1 MREVEADAKRV
12 VESAI
17 RLRTR
22 AQVLMEQ
29 AELATYRAIMALRIS
44 DALSRMSQTAAPD
57 SQSDHDMMPFPS
69 FD

>member
-22 AQVLMEQ
+22 AQALMEQ

-44 DALSRMSQTAAPD
+44 DALSRMSQTAPD

>member
-1 MREVEADAKRV
+1 MEANAKRV

-22 AQVLMEQ
+22 AQILMEQ

-44 DALSRMSQTAAPD
+44 DALSRMSQTAPD
-57 SQSDHDMMPFPS
+57 SQSDHGMMPFPS